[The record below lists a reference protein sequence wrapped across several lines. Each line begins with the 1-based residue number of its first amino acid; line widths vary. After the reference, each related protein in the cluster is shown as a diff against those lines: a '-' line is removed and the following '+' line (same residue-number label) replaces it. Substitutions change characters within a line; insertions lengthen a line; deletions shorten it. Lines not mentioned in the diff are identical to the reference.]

1 MPQARLH
8 VTLPDAVW
16 VGDISA
22 RHPDVRFR
30 VLAALPSE
38 DETGVGLLELEGDDL
53 PTVVGEIERDDGVS
67 SLELLESSPD
77 TALLQFTTS
86 QPLLLISM
94 RDAGIP
100 LELPIIIQGG
110 TATVDVT
117 APHEQLSALK
127 KQFDMLGVDFD
138 VAYLYETTSTER
150 LLTDRQEEVI
160 AYAINSG
167 YYDTPR
173 GSTLTEL
180 AEEIEIAKST
190 LSETLHR
197 AEGRIIKQFGDRL
210 TD

>member
-8 VTLPDAVW
+8 VTLPDEVW
-16 VGDISA
+16 VGDISG
-22 RHPDVRFR
+22 RYPDVRFR
-30 VLAALPSE
+30 VLAALPS
-38 DETGVGLLELEGDDL
+38 DDQTGVGLLELEGSDL

-67 SLELLESSPD
+67 ELDLLESSNN

-86 QPLLLISM
+86 QPLLLLSM

-100 LELPIIIQGG
+100 LELPIVIQGG

-127 KQFDMLGVDFD
+127 SQFDMLGVNFE

-150 LLTDRQEEVI
+150 LLTERQEEIV
-160 AYAINSG
+160 AAAIEQG

-173 GSTLTEL
+173 TSTLTEL
-180 AEEIEIAKST
+180 ADELDIAKST

-197 AEGRIIKQFGDRL
+197 AEGRIVKQFGERL
-210 TD
+210 TT

>member
-8 VTLPDAVW
+8 VTLPEHVW
-16 VGDISA
+16 VGEISS
-22 RHPDVRFR
+22 RYPDVRFR
-30 VLAALPSE
+30 VLAALPSD

-53 PTVVGEIERDDGVS
+53 PTVVGEIERNDGVS
-67 SLELLESSPD
+67 SLDILESSPD
-77 TALLQFTTS
+77 SVLVQFTTTEH
-86 QPLLLISM
+86 LLLLTM

-100 LELPIIIQGG
+100 LELPIVIEGG

-127 KQFDMLGVDFD
+127 TQFEMVGVDFE

-150 LLTDRQEEVI
+150 LLTDRQEEIVGK
-160 AYAINSG
+160 AIEAG

-173 GSTLTEL
+173 TTTLTEL
-180 AEEIEIAKST
+180 AEELDVAKST

-197 AEGRIIKQFGDRL
+197 AEGRIVKQFGERL
-210 TD
+210 TA

>member
-8 VTLPDAVW
+8 VTLPDQVW

-22 RHPDVRFR
+22 RYPDVRFR

-38 DETGVGLLELEGDDL
+38 DETGVGLLELDGPDL
-53 PTVVGEIERDDGVS
+53 PTVVGEIERDEGVS
-67 SLELLESSPD
+67 SLDLLDSTPNS
-77 TALLQFTTS
+77 ALLQFTTS
-86 QPLLLISM
+86 QPLLLLSM

-100 LELPIIIQGG
+100 LELPIVIQGG

-127 KQFDMLGVDFD
+127 TQFEMLGVDFD

-150 LLTDRQEEVI
+150 LLTERQEEIV
-160 AYAINSG
+160 AAAIEEG

-173 GSTLTEL
+173 TSTLTEL
-180 AEEIEIAKST
+180 ADELGIAKST

-197 AEGRIIKQFGDRL
+197 AEGRIVKQFGDRL
-210 TD
+210 TP

>member
-8 VTLPDAVW
+8 VTLPEQVW
-16 VGDISA
+16 VGEISA
-22 RHPDVRFR
+22 RYPDVRFR

-38 DETGVGLLELEGDDL
+38 DESGVGLLELEGPDL
-53 PTVVGEIERDDGVS
+53 PSVVGEIERDDGVS
-67 SLELLESSPD
+67 SLDLLESSPD
-77 TALLQFTTS
+77 DALVQFSTS
-86 QPLLLISM
+86 QPLLLMSM

-100 LELPIIIQGG
+100 LELPIVIEGG
-110 TATVDVT
+110 MATVDIT

-127 KQFDMLGVDFD
+127 SQFDMLGVDFE

-150 LLTDRQEEVI
+150 LLTDRQEEII
-160 AYAINSG
+160 ATAIEEG

-180 AEEIEIAKST
+180 AEELEIAKST

-197 AEGRIIKQFGDRL
+197 AEGRIVKQFGERL
-210 TD
+210 LG